1 MTVESPAQRAR
12 AVNRHVYRWLVLL
25 LVIGIS
31 IVIVLFRDRLAG
43 LGAYGYPGIFLVSL
57 LGNATI
63 ILPAPSLMLVF
74 AAGSSLYPP
83 LLGLAAGS
91 GEALGELTGYLAGLS
106 GRGVV
111 ENRARYAQIQR
122 QMKRYGLWVIFA
134 LSVIPNPFF
143 DLAGMAAGA
152 LNIPIWRFLL
162 ACWSGKLIKTTL
174 VAYAGAQTIGLLGPV
189 IERWLAR

>member
-1 MTVESPAQRAR
+1 MVIGQKA
-12 AVNRHVYRWLVLL
+12 YRWLALF
-25 LVIGIS
+25 LVIALSVI
-31 IVIVLFRDRLAG
+31 IVLFRDRLAR
-43 LGAYGYPGIFLVSL
+43 LGVYGYPGVFLVSL

-74 AAGSSLYPP
+74 VAGSSLYPP
-83 LLGLAAGS
+83 FIGLAAGS
-91 GEALGELTGYLAGLS
+91 GEALGELTGYLAGFS

-111 ENRARYAQIQR
+111 ENQASYAQIQGW
-122 QMKRYGLWVIFA
+122 MKRYGLWVIFV
-134 LSVIPNPFF
+134 LSVIPNPLF

-152 LNIPIWRFLL
+152 SRVPVWRFLL
-162 ACWSGKLIKTTL
+162 VCWAGKLSKTTL